1 MASTTASAGKTRE
14 DAELA
19 RLALAGDGDAFAE
32 LYDRHERRVFGF
44 CLRMLG
50 SEDEAAEAT
59 QETFMRLLRRLP
71 ALEGRELNF
80 VAYALTAARH
90 ACYDAIHARRRVEPV
105 GEPLEP
111 TGPEPGDIELDPE
124 RAALLAATR
133 EAVRAANAR
142 LPERQREVLALRECE
157 QLSYDQIGEVLGMNA
172 NAVAQLISRA
182 RIRLRDLV
190 SGSALESVA
199 ASSPEC
205 ERALPLLA
213 RVQDEQPE
221 AAAELDWVRAH
232 LSACETCRVS
242 RAAMQEAGVSYRA
255 LGPIVVV
262 AWLRHATIARAARMI
277 GVDWSHVAG
286 PRDGGAHGAGSAH
299 GGPAQGGG
307 PALTGGDGEGG
318 TGLAPAMDASA
329 GPRPASHRLRRRL
342 VAVALVCVVIGL
354 VVGASV
360 TRDASVRNATSLSI
374 SPSVVH
380 PSSPA
385 HADALV
391 PHRHE
396 QTSRRARRELR
407 QPAPPVVTTPD
418 GAQASQAVPPSAPAA
433 RRPASRH
440 AATHHAGHPK
450 PPSPPP
456 AVTPPPATTPT
467 APASTPPTSEGAPP
481 ATTTS
486 GETTSTTTSPGTPG
500 GSPEGGEHGCALAAL
515 AC

>member
-14 DAELA
+14 DGELA

-80 VAYALTAARH
+80 VAYALTAARN

-111 TGPEPGDIELDPE
+111 TGSEPGDIELDPE

-157 QLSYDQIGEVLGMNA
+157 QLSYEEIGEVLGLNA

-190 SGSALESVA
+190 SGGALESIA

-205 ERALPLLA
+205 ERALALLA
-213 RVQDEQPE
+213 RIQDEQPE
-221 AAAELDWVRAH
+221 AAPELDWVRAH
-232 LSACETCRVS
+232 LGACETCRLS

-262 AWLRHATIARAARMI
+262 AWLRHATIARASQLV
-277 GVDWSHVAG
+277 GVDWSHVAESRG
-286 PRDGGAHGAGSAH
+286 GGAHGAGSVH
-299 GGPAQGGG
+299 GGSVQGGG
-307 PALTGGDGEGG
+307 PALAAGDGDGG
-318 TGLAPAMDASA
+318 SRPAGGMDAAA
-329 GPRPASHRLRRRL
+329 GPPPGLRHVRRRL
-342 VAVALVCVVIGL
+342 VAVALACVVIGL
-354 VVGASV
+354 VVSASV
-360 TRDASVRNATSLSI
+360 TREASVRDSTSIPS
-374 SPSVVH
+374 SPSVA
-380 PSSPA
+380 PPGSSPRA
-385 HADALV
+385 GALL
-391 PHRHE
+391 PF
-396 QTSRRARRELR
+396 RRGKATGHARRHPVQTAPSVVGALDSAR
-407 QPAPPVVTTPD
+407 ANPPV
-418 GAQASQAVPPSAPAA
+418 PPPAPAA
-433 RRPASRH
+433 RRPARH
-440 AATHHAGHPK
+440 LVSHHAGHPK
-450 PPSPPP
+450 PSSSPP

-467 APASTPPTSEGAPP
+467 VPVSPAPTGEDTPPT
-481 ATTTS
+481 TTTS
-486 GETTSTTTSPGTPG
+486 GETTSTATSPGTPG
-500 GSPEGGEHGCALAAL
+500 GPSEGGEHGCALAAL